1 MGLKVIHY
9 TNQFFGQLGGEEQ
22 AGAELQIRSGAIGPG
37 LAVKKALG
45 DKGDVVATVICG
57 DNTAAENIER
67 LPGLFCDMVR
77 EYEPD
82 LVIAG
87 PAFNAGRFGY
97 ACGAICAKVQEELHI
112 PAVTAMYVENPGVD
126 LYRSQ
131 VYIIE
136 TGDNAREMA
145 KIAEKMV
152 CLGLKMIEK
161 EVIGAPGV
169 DGYYSQGYL
178 VNIKSE
184 KNGAFRAV
192 DMLLDQV
199 LGKEITP
206 ELELAHFDTV
216 RPAPAVKDLKQVKI
230 GLVTDGGLCRT
241 GNPENLEWLAA
252 SKFISI
258 GVDGPDTLKTGEF
271 YANHAGYDT
280 REVNGDPLRLV
291 PLDVVWELEATG
303 VIKSLNRTVYSTT
316 GVATPVA
323 NSQIIGR
330 GIVERLQ
337 TDGVEAVI
345 LTST

>member
-9 TNQFFGQLGGEEQ
+9 TNQFFGQLGGEEE
-22 AGAELQIRSGAIGPG
+22 AGAELQIRNGAIGPG
-37 LAVKKALG
+37 VALQKALG
-45 DKGDVVATVICG
+45 DRGEVSATVICG
-57 DNTAAENIER
+57 DNTAAENIDT
-67 LPGLFCDMVR
+67 LPGSFCDLVK
-77 EYEPD
+77 EHKPD

-97 ACGAICAKVQEELHI
+97 ACGAICAKVQEELGI
-112 PAVTAMYVENPGVD
+112 PAVTAMYKENPGVD

-152 CLGLKMIEK
+152 RLGLKLADK
-161 EVIGAPGV
+161 ETIGEPDV
-169 DGYYSQGYL
+169 EGYYSQGFL
-178 VNIKSE
+178 VNVRSPRS
-184 KNGAFRAV
+184 AARRAV

-199 LGKEITP
+199 QGKEIAP
-206 ELELAHFDTV
+206 ELDLASFDTV
-216 RPAPAVKDLKQVKI
+216 SPAPAVKDLKQVKI
-230 GLVTDGGLCRT
+230 GLVTDGGLCPK
-241 GNPENLEWLAA
+241 GNPGGLEWHAA

-258 GVDGPDTLKTGEF
+258 DVSDPETFRPGEF
-271 YANHAGYDT
+271 YANHSGYDT
-280 REVNGDPLRLV
+280 REVNADPLRLV
-291 PLDVVWELEATG
+291 PLDIARELEATG
-303 VIKSLNRTVYSTT
+303 AIKSLNRTVYSTT

-323 NSQIIGR
+323 NSQMIGR
-330 GIVERLQ
+330 GIVEKLK